1 MMVFVLGA
9 SFPLGAL
16 ADTIVTVDIKANGS
30 DGPITITDGDS
41 YSYDWTSLNASS
53 CQITSPANSGIPLS
67 GSDTVSPGSP
77 FYPAVGAPMILT
89 VVCTDGLTTATD
101 AVTINLASLPPP
113 PPATPTVDIKANAS
127 DGPITIADG
136 DSYTYS
142 WTSTNSSSCQI
153 TSPAN
158 SGIPLSGSDT
168 VLPGSP
174 FYPAIGAPMILTVV
188 CTDGL
193 ITATDA
199 VTINLSS
206 LPPPPPPP
214 PASVTATLSANPT
227 SVLANA
233 TSTLTWSST
242 GATSCS
248 APWTSATTTSGTQIV
263 TVATTTTYSI
273 TCTDGVNSS
282 SANATVTVTAPPV
295 VPPGGGGG
303 GGSCTLPTISSSLAA
318 SATINEAFS
327 YTITT
332 TSTSTPILTV
342 ATSSLPAGLS
352 FATSTGIIS
361 GTPTQIG
368 TFNIALTSSN
378 PCGNDAKTLVI
389 TVAMPAAVPP
399 AGGGGGGGGGSSGG
413 HRRVVPPV
421 VSTGLECFYLHDYMR
436 RDFNNDP
443 EQVMRLQAFLKAFE
457 GYDYVTINGVFD
469 QATFDAVSAFQ
480 TKYQSDILTPWGH
493 TAPTGYVY
501 ILTLKKINEL
511 YCQRLFP
518 IDESQAREI
527 VAFKALLESL
537 QNQGYPVE
545 FTPQGT
551 VIPPP
556 VGAGT
561 STQVEL
567 PIVGQVSPPQGQIL
581 NNLAT
586 AMFSTPVGLENILR
600 CLYDLLLVL
609 IVLYILVN
617 VLEDVLYKKIV
628 DVRRRFLTKWATIC
642 VGLCIAIILAYIW
655 GLWCLILP
663 LLIALLI
670 SLAWIIVYPIHDK
683 IKTSVKSWYLVLSAR
698 AKTILKKK

>member
-1 MMVFVLGA
+1 MKFRFSHKFLTRFLAIHMMVFVLGA

-41 YSYDWTSLNASS
+41 YSYDWTSSNATS

-67 GSDTVSPGSP
+67 GSDTVLPGSP
-77 FYPAVGAPMILT
+77 FYPSLGAPMILT

-113 PPATPTVDIKANAS
+113 PP
-127 DGPITIADG
+127 
-136 DSYTYS
+136 
-142 WTSTNSSSCQI
+142 
-153 TSPAN
+153 
-158 SGIPLSGSDT
+158 
-168 VLPGSP
+168 
-174 FYPAIGAPMILTVV
+174 
-188 CTDGL
+188 
-193 ITATDA
+193 
-199 VTINLSS
+199 
-206 LPPPPPPP
+206 PPPP
-214 PASVTATLSANPT
+214 PATVTVTLNASPT

-248 APWTSATTTSGTQIV
+248 APWTSLTTTSGTQVV
-263 TVATTTTYSI
+263 TVATTTTYTV
-273 TCTDGVNSS
+273 TCTDGTNSGS
-282 SANATVTVTAPPV
+282 DSAVVAVTTPV
-295 VPPGGGGG
+295 VPPPGGG
-303 GGSCTLPTISSSLAA
+303 GGSCTLPIISSSLAVN
-318 SATINEAFS
+318 ATINEAFS

-332 TSTSTPILTV
+332 TSTSTPTLTV

-389 TVAMPAAVPP
+389 TVAMPVTPPP
-399 AGGGGGGGGGSSGG
+399 AGGGGGGGGGSSSGG
-413 HRRVVPPV
+413 RRHVVAPV
-421 VSTGLECFYLHDYMR
+421 SNGLECFYLRDYMR

-443 EQVMRLQAFLKAFE
+443 MEVIKLQAFLKAFE
-457 GYDYVTINGVFD
+457 GYDSVTINGVFD

-480 TKYQSDILTPWGH
+480 MKYESDILTPWGH

-501 ILTLKKINEL
+501 ILTLKKVNEI

-518 IDESQAREI
+518 INESQAREI

-537 QNQGYPVE
+537 KNQGYPVQ
-545 FTPQGT
+545 FTPEGT
-551 VIPPP
+551 IIPPP

-561 STQVEL
+561 STQIEL
-567 PIVGQVSPPQGQIL
+567 PIVGQTSPPQGQII

-586 AMFSTPVGLENILR
+586 AVFSIPGDLANALT
-600 CLYDLLLVL
+600 CLYDLLLIL
-609 IVLYILVN
+609 IVLYLLVN
-617 VLEDVLYKKIV
+617 VLDDVLYKKIK
-628 DVRRRFLTKWATIC
+628 DASKKFLAKWTTAC
-642 VGLCIAIILAYIW
+642 LGLCIAIILAYIW
-655 GLWCLILP
+655 GLWCIILP
-663 LLIALLI
+663 LLIALII
-670 SLAWIIVYPIHDK
+670 SLIWMIIYPIHDN
-683 IKTSVKSWYLVLSAR
+683 IRNSVKSWYLVLHAR
-698 AKTILKKK
+698 IKSKNIQKN

>member
-41 YSYDWTSLNASS
+41 YSYDWSSLNA
-53 CQITSPANSGIPLS
+53 
-67 GSDTVSPGSP
+67 
-77 FYPAVGAPMILT
+77 
-89 VVCTDGLTTATD
+89 
-101 AVTINLASLPPP
+101 
-113 PPATPTVDIKANAS
+113 
-127 DGPITIADG
+127 
-136 DSYTYS
+136 
-142 WTSTNSSSCQI
+142 SSCQI

-174 FYPAIGAPMILTVV
+174 FYPAVGAPMILTVV
-188 CTDGL
+188 CTDGST
-193 ITATDA
+193 TATDA

-206 LPPPPPPP
+206 LPPPPPGSTYIVTPVVINGSSSP
-214 PASVTATLSANPT
+214 STPQTVNSGDTVSFAFTPNAGYVIASVSVPVGNCDTGGSNSYNPVTKVTTVTTAPVTSDCTIVATYALDPGPAAVTATLTANPT

-248 APWTSATTTSGTQIV
+248 APWTLSTATSGTQIV
-263 TVATTTTYSI
+263 TVATTTTYTI
-273 TCTDGVNSS
+273 TCTNGVNSNS
-282 SANATVTVTAPPV
+282 DNAIVTVTTPP
-295 VPPGGGGG
+295 GGGG
-303 GGSCTLPTISSSLAA
+303 GGSCTLPVISSSLAVN
-318 SATINEAFS
+318 ATINEVFS

-332 TSTSTPILTV
+332 TSTSTPVLTV

-389 TVAMPAAVPP
+389 TVAMPTVVPP
-399 AGGGGGGGGGSSGG
+399 PSGGGGGGGGGSSGG

-443 EQVMRLQAFLKAFE
+443 EQVIRLQAFLKAFE

-501 ILTLKKINEL
+501 ILTLKKINEI

-551 VIPPP
+551 IIPPSA
-556 VGAGT
+556 GTGT
-561 STQVEL
+561 STQIEL

-586 AMFSTPVGLENILR
+586 AVFSIPVGFTNIFR
-600 CLYDLLLVL
+600 CLYELLLIL

-617 VLEDVLYKKIV
+617 VLEDVLYKKIE
-628 DVRRRFLTKWATIC
+628 DVRRRFVTKWTTIC

-670 SLAWIIVYPIHDK
+670 SLAWMFIYPVHDK
-683 IKTSVKSWYLVLSAR
+683 IKTSVKSWYIVLSAR
-698 AKTILKKK
+698 IKSILKKKEPAN